1 VLFGDEASFWL
12 DGSLHRTWARVGQQP
27 HVETYGLRKTA
38 HVFGAVSLE
47 ANPRFHHMF
56 ATVFNGDTFFVFLKK
71 LVRTTRRKIFLI
83 IDNGPCHNLQ
93 DEGVDWLQANGHR
106 IELHRLPAYSPNL
119 NPIEGVWKETKKCT
133 THNRFFK
140 TTDERDTALRKTFHR
155 FDTTPAMLA
164 GQVAR
169 FL

>member
-12 DGSLHRTWARVGQQP
+12 DGSLHRTWARIGQQP
-27 HVETYGLRKTA
+27 NVETYGLRKTA
-38 HVFGAVSLE
+38 HVFGAVSLQ

-56 ATVFNGDTFFVFLKK
+56 ASVFNGDTFFAFLKK
-71 LVRTTRRKIFLI
+71 LVGTTQRKIFLI

-93 DEGVDWLQANGHR
+93 VEGVEWLHTNRHL

-140 TTDERDTALRKTFHR
+140 TTDERDMALRSTFRR